1 MEKIVLDAE
10 NRTAIGKKVRALRRE
25 GKLPAIIYGKGIQP
39 MAISLDYIDASKIL
53 SSVTSS
59 HLIEIDVDGHSH
71 NVLVR
76 DRQRDPILRN
86 LIHVDFLAVSMTE
99 TLRTNVMVEL
109 VGEAP
114 AATEYGGIVVPSAE
128 YLEVESLPQN
138 LPEKFVVDISG
149 LENVGDAIFVR
160 DLDIPEGV
168 EVLTD
173 MDETVVI
180 VTAQMMEE
188 VLEELEEVE
197 AMEEMAEEP
206 EIIERGRLEEEEG
219 LEAVEPGEEEVE
231 EE

>member
-25 GKLPAIIYGKGIQP
+25 GKLPAIIYGKGIEP
-39 MAISLDYIDASKIL
+39 KAISLDYLEASKVL
-53 SSVTSS
+53 SGVTSS
-59 HLIEIDVDGHSH
+59 HLIEIDVDGDSH

-99 TLRTNVMVEL
+99 KLRTNVMVEL

-128 YLEVESLPQN
+128 SLEVESLPQN

-149 LENVGDAIFVR
+149 LEEVGDAIFVR
-160 DLDIPEGV
+160 DLEIPDGV

-206 EIIERGRLEEEEG
+206 EVIERGRLEEEEAAEG
-219 LEAVEPGEEEVE
+219 VESTEEAEEE
-231 EE
+231 

>member
-39 MAISLDYIDASKIL
+39 LPISLDYLEASKVL
-53 SSVTSS
+53 SGVTSS
-59 HLIEIDVDGHSH
+59 HLIEIDVDGDSH

-99 TLRTNVMVEL
+99 KLRTNVMVEL

-128 YLEVESLPQN
+128 SLEVESLPEN

-149 LENVGDAIFVR
+149 LEEVGDAIFVR
-160 DLDIPEGV
+160 DLDIPDGV

-206 EIIERGRLEEEEG
+206 EIIERGRLEEEEAAEG
-219 LEAVEPGEEEVE
+219 LEPAEEEAE